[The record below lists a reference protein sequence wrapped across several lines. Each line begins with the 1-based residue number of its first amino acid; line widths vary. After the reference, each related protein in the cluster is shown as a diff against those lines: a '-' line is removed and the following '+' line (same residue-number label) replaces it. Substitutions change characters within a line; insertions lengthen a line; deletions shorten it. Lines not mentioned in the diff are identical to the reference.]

1 MPDTLPA
8 RPEID
13 LERSYRVLEHHLQ
26 ADILNASQRENARLK
41 ARDLYEER
49 LVWESVPF
57 RLLWEFNRR
66 CNVKCIH
73 CDIVRAGT
81 GSLPMEALER
91 VLGEIGWGV
100 WELMPLVG
108 GEPTLAPIHAAAP
121 LLRRHNVYLNF
132 ITNGL
137 LFDRAFFEP
146 IADITSRVQ
155 FSLHSIKRE
164 VFERIMP
171 HADFARVLRNLRD
184 AFELGEPSETHVI
197 PCVVAMD
204 DVLDELPDYVD
215 FVADLGARRMIV
227 QKLYPKTLR
236 GDELDF
242 HPRRGPSEQAEIFG
256 AVRERA
262 RARGVYIETN
272 VAALF
277 RDPEMEVPPSRFN
290 IQQENVGIVE
300 LFHPGFCMS
309 TATQA
314 IIEWDGSFLPCIKD
328 RILQGHLLGRS
339 FDELWNGEGMQ
350 ALRRSFFQRSYR
362 PNCAVCRDFYL
373 GHP

>member
-1 MPDTLPA
+1 MLDTPSA
-8 RPEID
+8 RSQID
-13 LERSYRVLEHHLQ
+13 LGRSLAVLEHHLK
-26 ADILNASQRENARLK
+26 ADILNDSQRENARRK
-41 ARDLYEER
+41 AQDLHQER

-57 RLLWEFNRR
+57 RMLWEFNRR
-66 CNVKCIH
+66 CNVKCAH
-73 CDIVRAGT
+73 CDIQRAGT
-81 GSLPMEALER
+81 GALPLAALER
-91 VLGEIGWGV
+91 VLSEVGWGL

-108 GEPTLAPIHAAAP
+108 GEPTLAPIHEAVP

-132 ITNGL
+132 ITNGI
-137 LFDRAFFEP
+137 LFDPAFFEP

-155 FSLHSIKRE
+155 FSLHSMRKE

-171 HADFARVLRNLRD
+171 HSDFGRVVRNLR
-184 AFELGEPSETHVI
+184 ATVELAERTETHVI
-197 PCVVAMD
+197 PCIVAMD

-236 GDELDF
+236 KDELDF
-242 HPRRGPSEQAEIFG
+242 RARRSPAEQADIFG

-262 RARGVYIETN
+262 RARGVYVETN
-272 VAALF
+272 VAELF

-314 IIEWDGSFLPCIKD
+314 IVEWDGSFLPCIKD
-328 RILQGHLLGRS
+328 RILQGNLLEHS
-339 FDELWNGEGMQ
+339 FGALWNGAGMQ

-362 PNCAVCRDFYL
+362 PNCSVCRDFYL